1 MGEVGGDGNIFLETA
16 GRSNGMWNC
25 GRVDREVENDWT
37 VNEIKVMKKER
48 NQANENIDI
57 LSLSGAMH

>member
-1 MGEVGGDGNIFLETA
+1 
-16 GRSNGMWNC
+16 MWNC

>member
-1 MGEVGGDGNIFLETA
+1 M
-16 GRSNGMWNC
+16 RNC